1 MFTLAIC
8 PILMA
13 IHKLFSKI
21 LLMQTYHTTCVSYS
35 CQLIKKSQVPVISC
49 MQNTQKQTFISTLVL
64 KLESHTL
71 KLIDMTHRT
80 LLRPGS
86 HSVESDHLI

>member
-35 CQLIKKSQVPVISC
+35 YQFSKTGVYRGIPYFLIFALKFISWVPVV
-49 MQNTQKQTFISTLVL
+49 TAVYQKYMF
-64 KLESHTL
+64 
-71 KLIDMTHRT
+71 
-80 LLRPGS
+80 
-86 HSVESDHLI
+86 